1 LVAGRDRG
9 GVADLPIDAAVFALR
24 ILAVR
29 LKFGQAISP
38 FYKLQKLRASLFP
51 ILIAPDLL
59 SVEWA
64 AARR

>member
-9 GVADLPIDAAVFALR
+9 RVAGLPIDAAASTLR

-29 LKFGQAISP
+29 LKFGQAILP
-38 FYKLQKLRASLFP
+38 FDKLPKRSGRAFP
-51 ILIAPDLL
+51 DPHCADLL

-64 AARR
+64 TARR